1 MFVPAT
7 FNHGIER
14 VGVTS
19 EGAGG
24 KQSIIR
30 RPDQFRPMLRAFAF
44 AAGIGRDIVSSEEIQ
59 AREIVSRDDALDLVE
74 RSPGIKGA
82 DLDFDI
88 VRDEPY
94 LMAISLAGLRSSRL
108 PEICAGAVAKW
119 N

>member
-1 MFVPAT
+1 MFVSAT

-24 KQSIIR
+24 KQIIIR

-44 AAGIGRDIVSSEEIQ
+44 AAGICGNIVSSEEIQ
-59 AREIVSRDDALDLVE
+59 AREIVSRNDALDLVE
-74 RSPGIKGA
+74 RSPGIEGA

-94 LMAISLAGLRSSRL
+94 LVAISLARL
-108 PEICAGAVAKW
+108 CSA
-119 N
+119 